1 MRGSAFL
8 RGSREA
14 GASLGRAGRM
24 LGSEAA
30 SGMMSDCYPRA
41 GGGGGGGGPM
51 CVSFCLCW
59 SVLYTATPVVQT
71 AGGLVYICMSG
82 PYGLVQ
88 AIEAHV

>member
-41 GGGGGGGGPM
+41 GGGGAA
-51 CVSFCLCW
+51 SL
-59 SVLYTATPVVQT
+59 VVGVGSLPLW
-71 AGGLVYICMSG
+71 AVFSLHDLGI
-82 PYGLVQ
+82 
-88 AIEAHV
+88 